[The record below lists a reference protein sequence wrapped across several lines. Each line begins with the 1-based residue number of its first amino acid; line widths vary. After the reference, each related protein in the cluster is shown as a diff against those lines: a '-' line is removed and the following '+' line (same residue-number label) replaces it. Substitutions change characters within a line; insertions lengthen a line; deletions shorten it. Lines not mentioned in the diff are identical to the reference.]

1 MAWRAQEAEEEWTP
15 PDPALPL
22 YQLLTSKDGFLALQ
36 SYFLKA
42 VMLSEREQVPSSLDA
57 SSPYLSAI
65 APVYQDTALSTPF
78 RTGSIPPY
86 LSFAADG
93 LSFARILHSVIAE
106 D

>member
-78 RTGSIPPY
+78 NRA
-86 LSFAADG
+86 LARSFPAASGNKVATDVTPK
-93 LSFARILHSVIAE
+93 LAT
-106 D
+106 